1 MIKPCPFCG
10 AKAEIR
16 SKPAN
21 RFTVACSSRSC
32 GAVIASSQN
41 EQEAMASWNRR
52 IGGEAADVSG
62 AEPGRPQYND
72 ERMRALRDELKGYVA
87 KKYPNIKHL
96 DACNWAFYP
105 LHPKNYLGVD
115 FWYLL

>member
-41 EQEAMASWNRR
+41 EQEAIQSWNRR
-52 IGGEAADVSG
+52 VGGDAADIS
-62 AEPGRPQYND
+62 APEAGRPQYND
-72 ERMRALRDELKGYVA
+72 KHMRALRDELKGYVA
-87 KKYPNIKHL
+87 KKYPHIKH
-96 DACNWAFYP
+96 
-105 LHPKNYLGVD
+105 
-115 FWYLL
+115 